1 MISSF
6 FEEELPLWNMS
17 TYQRVTVILVFKC
30 WWNNSIDQIDKK
42 LVIVR
47 KNSQ

>member
-6 FEEELPLWNMS
+6 FEEELRLWNMS

-30 WWNNSIDQIDKK
+30 WWINSIDQIDKE

-47 KNSQ
+47 EKNQ